1 MPHRGR
7 VVTFAPCGARCVGT
21 VGCVG
26 PPTIQHLTRG
36 TFAVS
41 NRIFR
46 GRTLYFLCALLL
58 CTCWQLVWSAA
69 ASAGHVPA
77 ERLLPRR
84 TLAYLHVGNVPDL
97 VNAFQQTNFGRMIND
112 PQIKPFVSGLFEAA
126 NSALVQVKQA
136 TGLSLEEIAQ
146 IPSGEITLALLAT
159 SGDNADPIGFVGMA
173 DCGDN
178 IDAAH
183 QFRESLHKVLE
194 LSGMN
199 RREEMIEGI
208 EVAIYQRRDGDRSP
222 LVSLERDNT
231 LVYCSNVEVARQ
243 LLQRWTD
250 GAEDCLAQNR
260 RFSTIMNRCRGTKD
274 EQPHITFF
282 VDPIQIF
289 TEVAKNNPAAQL
301 GLNIIPT
308 LGLDGL
314 KGVGG
319 SIVLS
324 TEDFDGIF
332 QIHVM
337 LGVPRAGVI
346 DLIALESGDDTPP
359 SWISGDVSAYSS
371 YHWNVR
377 YTFFSGA
384 KIIDSFQGQG
394 STARMLNE
402 RAHSILGVDLEND
415 LIPAITGRFILVNWF
430 ERPVRAGIAAQNLV
444 GIQLQDA
451 QVFGPTLNQIINH
464 FGERIEQRSHA
475 GVHYYREA
483 GDHGPDDVRPQPCLA
498 VLDNW
503 LLISDR
509 PGILE
514 HILSHRDE
522 VNNNL
527 ASALDYRLIAS
538 KISHQPGGKNP
549 AMLSFNRAEDNWR
562 YLYDLAASD
571 DARNKLHDNS
581 GRSGFFK
588 TLDEGLQNNPL
599 PPWEVIQKYLAPEG
613 SMITDDDTGI
623 HFMQFA
629 LRRK

>member
-1 MPHRGR
+1 MMEIRS
-7 VVTFAPCGARCVGT
+7 ARCSCVL
-21 VGCVG
+21 VIASVG
-26 PPTIQHLTRG
+26 PPTIKHLTCG
-36 TFAVS
+36 TFAVKKC
-41 NRIFR
+41 FFP
-46 GRTLYFLCALLL
+46 GRVGNFIRCLLL
-58 CTCWQLVWSAA
+58 GSCLQLLGNVAA
-69 ASAGHVPA
+69 NAAHVPA

-84 TLAYLHVGNVPDL
+84 TLAYLHVANVPDL
-97 VNAFQQTNFGRMIND
+97 VAAFQQTNFGRMIND

-126 NSALVQVKQA
+126 NSALVQVREA

-146 IPSGEITLALLAT
+146 IPSGEITLALLST
-159 SGDNADPIGFVGMA
+159 TGENSDPIGFVGMA

-183 QFRESLHKVLE
+183 QFRESLQKVLE
-194 LSGMN
+194 QSGMN
-199 RREEMIEGI
+199 RRVEMIEGI
-208 EVAIYQRRDGDRSP
+208 EVAVYQRRENDRSP

-260 RFSTIMNRCRGTKD
+260 KFTTILNRCRGTKD

-289 TEVAKNNPAAQL
+289 TDVAKNNPAAQL
-301 GLNIIPT
+301 GLTIIPT

-332 QIHVM
+332 QMHVM

-359 SWISGDVSAYSS
+359 GWIAGDVSAYGS

-377 YTFFSGA
+377 YTFYSGT
-384 KIIDSFQGQG
+384 KIADSFQGNG
-394 STARMLNE
+394 ATARMLND
-402 RAHSILGVDLEND
+402 RAHDLLGVDLEHD
-415 LIPAITGRFILVNWF
+415 LIPAVTGRFLLVNWF
-430 ERPVRAGIAAQNLV
+430 QKPAKAGIGAQNLV

-451 QVFGPTLNQIINH
+451 QVFAPTLNQIVEH
-464 FGERIEQRSHA
+464 FGERIEQRSIA
-475 GVHYYREA
+475 GVKYYRQSGER
-483 GDHGPDDVRPQPCLA
+483 DPDDIRPQPCLA

-503 LLISDR
+503 LLVSDR
-509 PGILE
+509 PGVLE

-522 VNNNL
+522 TNDNL

-538 KISHQPGGKNP
+538 RISHQPGGKQP

-571 DARNKLHDNS
+571 EARNKLHDNS
-581 GRSGFFK
+581 AQSGFFK
-588 TLDEGLQNNPL
+588 TLDNGLQNNPL